1 MDRMTINKIR
11 ERINVRLFTHKNL
24 VLRVLRVASLLVSLV
39 TIASI
44 IYYYGFPKTDETT
57 SVVSAIIASS
67 IGFYIF
73 KFLAHIFYDFHP
85 ARYIRDNLTE
95 SLILLFILL
104 SAIIYQIFNITIIHF
119 VSGTLGFDIRP
130 WALLFVQLYFFII
143 VGFESGKASHKLRL
157 FQLGPSALMTLS
169 FIVLISAGT
178 LLLLLPEMTHS
189 GIRFIDA
196 LFTSTSASC
205 VTGLT
210 TVDTATHFTL
220 KGQIIIML
228 LIQLGGINIV
238 SFATFFST
246 FYRSESVK
254 YQSIL
259 KDFLSTGQLSDTRT
273 LLRRIVYF
281 SIIIEFF
288 GTVLIFL
295 SWHDNVAFRSTAQQ
309 VFFSLFHS
317 VSAFNNAGFSLFSGN
332 LMEQWVDQS
341 YNLHIWIAILI
352 FLGGIGFATLEEL
365 FELFTSWKK
374 ILRPWK
380 YLSIPSRLVL
390 KTSLLLILAGTL
402 VFIYAEYE
410 NTLSGLSPK
419 GFIVTSIFQS
429 VTTRTAGFNSVDF
442 GAVTQPVLIFFI
454 FLMYVGA
461 SPGGTG
467 GGIKTTTFSI
477 ILKTA
482 YATIRGKRNVETHHH
497 TIAFSLIDKAYAI
510 ALFALFLIFTSV
522 FLLAF
527 TEPDVRFLH
536 LIFEEVS
543 AFGTVG
549 LSTGITPLLSDAGKT
564 IIIISMF
571 IGRIGPLTLALFL
584 SRPIISTHYRYPEI
598 HVMVG

>member
-1 MDRMTINKIR
+1 MNNAFINRIR

-24 VLRVLRVASLLVSLV
+24 VLRCLRIASLLVSLV

-44 IYYYGFPKTDETT
+44 LYYYGYPKTSEAT
-57 SVVSAIIASS
+57 SIVSIIITLS

-73 KFLAHIFYDFHP
+73 KFLTHIFYDFHP
-85 ARYIRDNLTE
+85 GRYIRENLTE
-95 SLILLFILL
+95 ALILLFILL
-104 SAIIYQIFNITIIHF
+104 IALLYQIFNLPIINF
-119 VSGTLGFDIRP
+119 VSNTLGFDIRP
-130 WALLFVQLYFFII
+130 YALLFVQLYFFII
-143 VGFESGKASHKLRL
+143 VGMETGKASHKLRL
-157 FQLGPSALMTLS
+157 FELGPSALMTLS
-169 FIVLISAGT
+169 FVILISAGT

-189 GIRFIDA
+189 GIRFVDA

-205 VTGLT
+205 VTGLS

-220 KGQIIIML
+220 KGQIIIMI

-259 KDFLSTGQLSDTRT
+259 KDFLSTGRLSDTRD

-281 SIIIEFF
+281 SIIIELL
-288 GTVLIFL
+288 GTVLIFF
-295 SWHDNVAFRSTAQQ
+295 SWHDQIVFATPAQR

-317 VSAFNNAGFSLFSGN
+317 ISAFNNAGFSLFSYN
-332 LMEQWVDQS
+332 LMQQWVAQS
-341 YNLHIWIAILI
+341 YNLHIWIAMLI

-365 FELFTSWKK
+365 LALFTSWKK
-374 ILRPWK
+374 LLKPWK

-390 KTSLLLILAGTL
+390 KVSLLLILAGMA
-402 VFIYAEYE
+402 VFIYAEHS
-410 NTLSGLSPK
+410 NTLSGMSTK
-419 GFIVTSIFQS
+419 GFIVTSLFQS
-429 VTTRTAGFNSVDF
+429 VTARTAGFNTVDF
-442 GAVTQPVLIFFI
+442 ASITQPVLIFFI

-467 GGIKTTTFSI
+467 GGIKTTTFAI

-522 FLLAF
+522 FLLSF
-527 TEPDVRFLH
+527 TEPDMRFLH
-536 LIFEEVS
+536 LAFEEVS

-564 IIIISMF
+564 IIIFSMF
-571 IGRIGPLTLALFL
+571 IGRIGPLTMALFL
-584 SRPIISTHYRYPEI
+584 SRPIISTHYLYPEI
-598 HVMVG
+598 KMMVG